1 MYYIIIILHMSRKNS
16 RRNAEQF
23 EFDELSGEL
32 KPMSPVS
39 SPESRPVLTSNA
51 IRRDQGSLFAALQRQ
66 PSPVRSKFTQL
77 RSRTSPKKNTPKR
90 IELKLDNE
98 RYKSI
103 PQISIIREKLM
114 SLAELADKTK
124 KRTQKVKSMSES
136 IKLTLHNLD
145 PYFEF
150 IQKYISSQ
158 RSRIESQIQE
168 LMDQSQNPR
177 IDQGEHDRLQR
188 EIAALKERLASTE
201 LSYKVYQDVLND
213 IPNDIDKIREIIDA
227 EDSELDLKIDKLNEM
242 LQEFGEQIR
251 TRLRNALPADKHGD
265 FDRIRSSRSRG
276 GGAKKRSKNKRSK
289 NKRSK
294 KRYLTKRR

>member
-1 MYYIIIILHMSRKNS
+1 MLSSKKNS
-16 RRNAEQF
+16 RRNAQQF
-23 EFDELSGEL
+23 EFDELLREL
-32 KPMSPVS
+32 KPMSPIS
-39 SPESRPVLTSNA
+39 TPENRPELKSNVT
-51 IRRDQGSLFAALQRQ
+51 RKDSGSLAAALQRL
-66 PSPVRSKFTQL
+66 PSPIKARFTKL
-77 RSRTSPKKNTPKR
+77 RSPPKKNTSKR

-136 IKLTLHNLD
+136 IKLTLHNLE

-177 IDQGEHDRLQR
+177 IDQSEHDRLQR

-213 IPNDIDKIREIIDA
+213 IPNDIDKIRDIIDA

-276 GGAKKRSKNKRSK
+276 GAKKRSSASKRS
-289 NKRSK
+289 KRSK

>member
-1 MYYIIIILHMSRKNS
+1 MLSSKKNRRK
-16 RRNAEQF
+16 AQQF
-23 EFDELSGEL
+23 EFDNVLGEL
-32 KPMSPVS
+32 KTMSPIS
-39 SPESRPVLTSNA
+39 TPENRPKLKSNVT
-51 IRRDQGSLFAALQRQ
+51 RKDQGSLYAALQRQ
-66 PSPVRSKFTQL
+66 PSPVKAKFTK
-77 RSRTSPKKNTPKR
+77 SRTSPPKKNTPKLL
-90 IELKLDNE
+90 ELKLDNE

-124 KRTQKVKSMSES
+124 KRTQKVKSMSEN

-168 LMDQSQNPR
+168 LMEQSQNPR
-177 IDQGEHDRLQR
+177 IDQSEHDRLQR
-188 EIAALKERLASTE
+188 EITVLKERLASTE

-227 EDSELDLKIDKLNEM
+227 EDSELDLKIEKLNEM

-265 FDRIRSSRSRG
+265 FDRIRSRSRVGGG
-276 GGAKKRSKNKRSK
+276 GGAKKRSSASKRS
-289 NKRSK
+289 KRSK